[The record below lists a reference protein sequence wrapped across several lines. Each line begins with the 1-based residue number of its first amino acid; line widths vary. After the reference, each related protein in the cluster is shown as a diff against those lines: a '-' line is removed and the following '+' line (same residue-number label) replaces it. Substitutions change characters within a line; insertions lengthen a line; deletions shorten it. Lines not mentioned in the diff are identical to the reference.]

1 MSRRHLWFLI
11 RSFRTGGLYWLRWRR
26 SRPMRCT
33 RFSCGRRGSCW
44 PSCRMRGRME
54 RAPCRCYVRL
64 IRDTIRLEPRAPFKM
79 KSHLMTARILRTLLV
94 SVLVPLLLAV
104 PGHAQKTAGSIQGKV
119 VDARG
124 EPLAQSTILDSAG
137 HVLATTS
144 TDGAFEIP
152 EGTAEI
158 AVSNPHYVTLNVPIS
173 GTAPVTVVLERPLE
187 TVMVSAYRSPLAS
200 ADSPA
205 STRLLSP
212 EQLRESASPALD
224 GKLRQV
230 PGFELFRRSS
240 SLVANP
246 TTEGVSLRGLGST
259 AASRSLVVLDDVPLN
274 DPYGGWIHWEE
285 LPPLAIHSV
294 EVVRGGAS
302 DLYGSSA
309 IGGVIDI
316 VPVRANSTGFQLT
329 TNYGG
334 EASTDTSGLGTLK
347 AGPWTGLASAG
358 VVATD
363 GYILVAPQFRGP
375 IDQPNNVHAQTG
387 LAEAGRLLGSSG
399 TSRVF
404 LRGNVLNEDR
414 HNGTP
419 DQVNSTRL
427 WRYIAGAD
435 VSDFAIR
442 FFGDDEHYR
451 QTFSTIAQGRAS
463 ETLTRFAFDPA
474 TELGGAL
481 RWHHGFGNHL
491 LVLGGADTHD
501 VRASDNEMLFTGAGG
516 ILNTTARQR
525 QTGVYGEILYT
536 PNQWTLSGSARVDHF
551 SNFDAVQ
558 YTAATRTE
566 LPSFSETPFDPRIGI
581 TRRINSNF
589 ALNASAFRAYRAPT
603 QNELY
608 RTGQVGQQVTLHN
621 NNLRSERATGWETGF
636 QTDVPKIGS
645 TLRVSYF
652 WTQVNRPITALTL
665 ATTPTQ
671 TLLRREN
678 LGQIE
683 SRGISLDF
691 AMQPTR
697 WMGLVGG
704 YQYADATVTKY
715 AQQPQLVGNWIPQV
729 ARNMATA
736 QVRFSYPKLGLLSLQ
751 ARNSGRQYDDDANKY
766 LLHSYFRF
774 DAYGSRNIG
783 RHFDIY
789 ASGENLFDRAIEVG
803 KTPTLTLGTPR
814 LARIGLHFTWGE

>member
-1 MSRRHLWFLI
+1 MPSRI
-11 RSFRTGGLYWLRWRR
+11 R
-26 SRPMRCT
+26 
-33 RFSCGRRGSCW
+33 
-44 PSCRMRGRME
+44 
-54 RAPCRCYVRL
+54 
-64 IRDTIRLEPRAPFKM
+64 
-79 KSHLMTARILRTLLV
+79 RTLL
-94 SVLVPLLLAV
+94 LHALAALLLAA
-104 PGHAQKTAGSIQGKV
+104 PGRAQTSGPTQIKGKV

-124 EPLAQSTILDSAG
+124 EALPQSTILDSPG
-137 HVLATTS
+137 HVLTT
-144 TDGAFEIP
+144 TGRDGSFEVPAGI
-152 EGTAEI
+152 AEI
-158 AVSNPHYVTLNVPIS
+158 EVSNPHYVTVKVPIS
-173 GTAPVTVVLERPLE
+173 GAAPITVVLERPLE
-187 TVMVSAYRSPLAS
+187 TVTVSAYRSPLAS

-205 STRLLSP
+205 STRLLSM

-285 LPPLAIHSV
+285 LPPLAISSV

-309 IGGVIDI
+309 IGGVIDV
-316 VPVRANSTGFQLT
+316 VPVRAKAAGLQLT
-329 TNYGG
+329 TNYGS
-334 EASTDTSGLGTLK
+334 EATTDTSGLGTLTS
-347 AGPWTGLASAG
+347 GPWSGLASGG

-375 IDQPNNVHAQTG
+375 IDQPNNVHAQTA
-387 LAEAGRLLGSSG
+387 LAEVDRQVGGSG
-399 TSRVF
+399 TSRLF
-404 LRGNVLNEDR
+404 LRGNMLNEDR

-435 VSDFAIR
+435 VSDFVFR

-451 QTFSTIAQGRAS
+451 QTFSTIAPGRAS
-463 ETLTRFAFDPA
+463 ETLTRYAFDPA
-474 TELGGAL
+474 TELGAAA
-481 RWHHGFGNHL
+481 RWHHPFGDHL
-491 LVLGGADTHD
+491 LVLAGADTHD
-501 VRASDNEMLFTGAGG
+501 VRASDYETLFTAAGG
-516 ILNTTARQR
+516 ILDTSARQR
-525 QTGVYGEILYT
+525 QTGVYGEVLFT
-536 PNQWTLSGSARVDHF
+536 PNKWTLSGSARVDHF

-558 YTAATRTE
+558 YTSVANRAD

-581 TRRINSNF
+581 TRCISSNF
-589 ALNASAFRAYRAPT
+589 AINGSAFRAYRAPT

-608 RTGQVGQQVTLHN
+608 RTGQVGQQVTLPN
-621 NNLRSERATGWETGF
+621 DNLRSERATGWETGF
-636 QTDVPKIGS
+636 QTDMPRIGS
-645 TLRVSYF
+645 TLRISYF

-665 ATTPTQ
+665 ATTPTE

-691 AMQPTR
+691 ATQPAR
-697 WMGLVGG
+697 WIQLVGG
-704 YQYADATVTKY
+704 YQYANATVTKY
-715 AQQPQLVGNWIPQV
+715 AQEPQLVGNWIPQV

-736 QVRFSYPKLGLLSLQ
+736 QLRLSHSKLGLLSLQ
-751 ARNSGRQYDDDANKY
+751 ARDSGRQYDDDANQY
-766 LLHSYFRF
+766 VLSGYFRL

-783 RHFDIY
+783 RHLEVY
-789 ASGENLFDRAIEVG
+789 ASGENLFDRAIQVG
-803 KTPTLTLGTPR
+803 KTPVLTLGTPR
-814 LARIGLHFTWGE
+814 VGRVGLHLTWGE